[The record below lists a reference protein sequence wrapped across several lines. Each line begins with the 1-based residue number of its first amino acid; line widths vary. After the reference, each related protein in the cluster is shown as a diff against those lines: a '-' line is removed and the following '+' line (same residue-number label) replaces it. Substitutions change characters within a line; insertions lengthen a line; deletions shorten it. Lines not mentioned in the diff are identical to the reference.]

1 MNRRDL
7 FGTAAA
13 AAGAA
18 ALLAPEAAPEAAAH
32 RPRLDPALPNYVR
45 TQDNV
50 ALFYRDWGQG
60 KPVLF
65 IHGWGAPSDIWSYQM
80 PALSRQGLRC
90 IAYDRRGHGRS
101 SDPGG
106 GYDYDTL
113 SDDLAAVIE
122 ALDLHGVTLVGH
134 SMASGEM
141 VRYLTRHGA
150 SRIAKLVFLAP
161 AATPYPLK
169 TADNPAG
176 VDGAFFEH
184 FRNDILT
191 HDLPG
196 WLDQNA
202 APFFTPETSPGLLQW
217 VKSLMYQ
224 TTMQALIECNRCG
237 TTTDF
242 RAELPKITVPSVII
256 QGDRDASATLD
267 QTGRPTAALIPGAR
281 LIVYEGA
288 PHGLML
294 THVDRLNG
302 DLVQFV
308 GA

>member
-1 MNRRDL
+1 MTRREL

-13 AAGAA
+13 AASAA
-18 ALLAPEAAPEAAAH
+18 ALLAPEDAPAAAAR
-32 RPRLDPALPNYVR
+32 RPLLDPTLPNYVR
-45 TQDNV
+45 TADNV
-50 ALFYRDWGQG
+50 ALFYRDWGHG

-65 IHGWGAPSDIWSYQM
+65 IHGWAAPSDMWNYQM

-134 SMASGEM
+134 SMAAGEM

-150 SRIAKLVFLAP
+150 GRIAKLVFLAP

-176 VDGAFFEH
+176 IDGAFFEH
-184 FRNDILT
+184 FRNEILT
-191 HDLPG
+191 HDLPK
-196 WLDQNA
+196 WIEENTR
-202 APFFTPETSPGLLQW
+202 PFFTPETSPAMMEW
-217 VKSLMYQ
+217 AKSLMYQ
-224 TTMQALIECNRCG
+224 TSMQAIIECNRCG

-242 RAELPKITVPSVII
+242 RAELPKITVPTLVIH
-256 QGDRDASATLD
+256 GDRDASAPLD
-267 QTGRPTAALIPGAR
+267 LTGRPTAALIPGAK
-281 LIVYEGA
+281 LVVYEGA

-294 THVDRLNG
+294 THVDRLNT
-302 DLVQFV
+302 DLIGFV
-308 GA
+308 GV